1 MRTLIVL
8 TLLLSSS
15 WPALAL
21 PAQEAFDPAA
31 LAKAVAPY
39 IDQQTVGVA
48 HLRATRIQVDSVI
61 DEWIRLLPAW
71 GYELSKLRA
80 PLQRVH
86 DAVLQSRFDEI
97 YIVISLADFRAG
109 GQRFSLAACHRPA
122 SRSWASDYPKR
133 QDTIERLGDLVFIG
147 WRTTFERLRAL
158 KPDTRRSL
166 PRHLRRPAIRRRRS

>member
-80 PLQRVH
+80 PRNPQL
-86 DAVLQSRFDEI
+86 E
-97 YIVISLADFRAG
+97 RA
-109 GQRFSLAACHRPA
+109 R
-122 SRSWASDYPKR
+122 
-133 QDTIERLGDLVFIG
+133 
-147 WRTTFERLRAL
+147 RA
-158 KPDTRRSL
+158 
-166 PRHLRRPAIRRRRS
+166 RRRRPRAAPARKKPPSTRSIPTSPGVRRPTNKSAM